1 MPLVDTFWGIRIRA
15 LVVVGSVSVPC
26 AFWIPLHGPAAMTVS
41 VIDPQDFCLPPR
53 LLATFHRASDCAV
66 LAVVG
71 GAVRDLLLHRVHLDP
86 LRGLPDLDLVVELSP
101 HADPTDLRPAAHRLA
116 ETLLAE
122 APAGAVGYC
131 QFHPSF
137 GTVELE
143 LDGIRL
149 DLASARSETYPAP
162 GENPVVSYGSLE
174 DDLARRDFSINAM
187 ALVFT
192 NPGPGL
198 HLLDPH
204 GGGEDLARRQLCLL
218 HGSSLEDDPTRIV
231 RAARYAARLGFTLA
245 PASLEQLRSTLAR
258 WPWGEGSGTG
268 AAGRVPPALGT
279 RLRMELELLLVREP
293 WEKALAFLQSWGALV
308 LVDPALQADTR
319 WRCRLRWARRFGL
332 PLLAALLAGSD
343 AASAVATRLQLPH
356 GQQRLLAQLALL
368 SQAWQVSDTT
378 PGTALA
384 WSTFLEQ
391 PGWSPEAVA
400 LALVSGALPRRP
412 LLRWWCRWRH
422 LASPVPAADLI
433 ASGLRP
439 GPALGERLRQLR
451 GERLRLERV

>member
-1 MPLVDTFWGIRIRA
+1 
-15 LVVVGSVSVPC
+15 
-26 AFWIPLHGPAAMTVS
+26 MTVS
-41 VIDPQDFCLPPR
+41 VIDPRDLCLPPR
-53 LLATFHRASDCAV
+53 LLGAYQRSSDCGG

-86 LRGLPDLDLVVELSP
+86 LRGLPDLDLVVELAP
-101 HADPTDLRPAAHRLA
+101 QVDPADPRPAAHRLA
-116 ETLLAE
+116 ETLLRETPAE
-122 APAGAVGYC
+122 AVGYC
-131 QFHPSF
+131 QFHTTF

-143 LDGIRL
+143 LDQIRL

-187 ALVFT
+187 ALVFAV
-192 NPGPGL
+192 PGPGL
-198 HLLDPH
+198 RLLDPH
-204 GGGEDLARRQLCLL
+204 GGGADLAHRQLRLL
-218 HGSSLEDDPTRIV
+218 HDRSLEDDPTRIV

-279 RLRMELELLLVREP
+279 RLRMELELLLEREP
-293 WEKALAFLQSWGALV
+293 WEEALARLQAWGALV
-308 LVDPALQADTR
+308 LVDPDLQADAT
-319 WRCRLRWARRFGL
+319 WRRRLRWARRSGL
-332 PLLAALLAGSD
+332 PLLAALLAGGE

-356 GQQRLLAQLALL
+356 GQQRLLAQLAVLR
-368 SQAWQVSDTT
+368 QAWRQCEA
-378 PGTALA
+378 PPCTALA

-412 LLRWWCRWRH
+412 LVRWWFRWRH
-422 LASPVPAADLI
+422 LASPVAAADLI
-433 ASGLRP
+433 ASGLPP

-451 GERLRLERV
+451 GERLRLERL

>member
-1 MPLVDTFWGIRIRA
+1 
-15 LVVVGSVSVPC
+15 
-26 AFWIPLHGPAAMTVS
+26 MTVS
-41 VIDPQDFCLPPR
+41 VIDPQDLCLPPR
-53 LLATFHRASDCAV
+53 LLAAFHRTSDCAV

-101 HADPTDLRPAAHRLA
+101 QADPTDRRPAAHRLA
-116 ETLLAE
+116 EALLAE
-122 APAGAVGYC
+122 APAEAVGYC
-131 QFHPSF
+131 QFHRSF

-149 DLASARSETYPAP
+149 DLASARSEMYPAP

-187 ALVFT
+187 ALVFSI
-192 NPGPGL
+192 PGPGL

-204 GGGEDLARRQLCLL
+204 GGGEDLSRRQLRLL
-218 HGSSLEDDPTRIV
+218 HDRSLEEDPTRIV

-245 PASLEQLRSTLAR
+245 PSSLDQLRSTLAR
-258 WPWGEGSGTG
+258 WPWTVGVAAG
-268 AAGRVPPALGT
+268 AHDGRVPPSLGT
-279 RLRMELELLLVREP
+279 RLRMELELLLEREP
-293 WEKALAFLQSWGALV
+293 LEKALAFLQSWGALV
-308 LVDPALQADTR
+308 LVDPALQADAS
-319 WRCRLRWARRFGL
+319 WRYRLRWARRFGL
-332 PLLAALLAGSD
+332 PLLAALLAGGE
-343 AASAVATRLQLPH
+343 AASAVATRLQVPH
-356 GQQRLLAQLALL
+356 GQQRLLAELALL
-368 SQAWQVSDTT
+368 CQAWEVSATT
-378 PGTALA
+378 PGTAWA

-412 LLRWWCRWRH
+412 LLRWWFRWRH

-451 GERLRLERV
+451 AERLQLERV

>member
-1 MPLVDTFWGIRIRA
+1 
-15 LVVVGSVSVPC
+15 
-26 AFWIPLHGPAAMTVS
+26 MTVPE
-41 VIDPQDFCLPPR
+41 IDPQDLCLPPR
-53 LLATFHRASDCAV
+53 LLSAFHRSSDCAV

-86 LRGLPDLDLVVELSP
+86 LRGRPDLDLVVALAP
-101 HADPTDLRPAAHRLA
+101 QADPADPRPAAHRLA
-116 ETLLAE
+116 EALLEQDPSA
-122 APAGAVGYC
+122 AVGFC
-131 QFHPSF
+131 QFHRAF

-143 LDGIRL
+143 LDGILL

-187 ALVFT
+187 ALVFAI
-192 NPGPGL
+192 PGPGL
-198 HLLDPH
+198 RLLDPH
-204 GGGEDLARRQLCLL
+204 GGGADLAHRQLRLL
-218 HGSSLEDDPTRIV
+218 HDRSLEDDPTRIV
-231 RAARYAARLGFTLA
+231 RAARYAARLGFSLS

-268 AAGRVPPALGT
+268 GACRVPPALGT
-279 RLRMELELLLVREP
+279 RLRMELELLLDREP
-293 WEKALAFLQSWGALV
+293 WEEALAWLQAWGALV
-308 LVDPALQADTR
+308 LVDPALQADAS
-319 WRCRLRWARRFGL
+319 WRRRLRWARRCGL

-343 AASAVATRLQLPH
+343 AATTVATRLQLPH
-356 GQQRLLAQLALL
+356 GQQRLLAQLGQLR
-368 SQAWQVSDTT
+368 QAWRACETM

-384 WSTFLEQ
+384 WSTLLEQ

-422 LASPVPAADLI
+422 LTSPVPAADLI
-433 ASGLRP
+433 AAGLRP

-451 GERLRLERV
+451 GERLSLERA